1 MQREGNKLHDDNVN
15 DDDDYHGNKNDD
27 STNILSCTQA
37 TLTQMTYNTTIAY
50 NRAYLAQESPPP
62 LLEEQL
68 QRDTFLVY
76 Y

>member
-1 MQREGNKLHDDNVN
+1 MMTMLMMMMIIMATRRMTPLNGLVA
-15 DDDDYHGNKNDD
+15 
-27 STNILSCTQA
+27 LSCTQA
-37 TLTQMTYNTTIAY
+37 TLVQMTYNTTNAY

>member
-1 MQREGNKLHDDNVN
+1 MMTMVMMMMIIMATRRMTPLNRLVA
-15 DDDDYHGNKNDD
+15 
-27 STNILSCTQA
+27 LSCTQA
-37 TLTQMTYNTTIAY
+37 TLVQMTYKTTIAY